1 MASCSYGAGLFT
13 VPRRLAIG
21 DVDQR
26 VGDGRMQVAW
36 PEQQKREPV
45 DAVTSKQVVAVLVQA
60 NSSQIRIFVYGVCVS
75 VMSLRW
81 RQGQAMIRPPRW
93 FRSLLGTKEGT
104 RI

>member
-45 DAVTSKQVVAVLVQA
+45 DAVTNKQVVAVLVQA
-60 NSSQIRIFVYGVCVS
+60 NSSQIRI
-75 VMSLRW
+75 
-81 RQGQAMIRPPRW
+81 
-93 FRSLLGTKEGT
+93 
-104 RI
+104 